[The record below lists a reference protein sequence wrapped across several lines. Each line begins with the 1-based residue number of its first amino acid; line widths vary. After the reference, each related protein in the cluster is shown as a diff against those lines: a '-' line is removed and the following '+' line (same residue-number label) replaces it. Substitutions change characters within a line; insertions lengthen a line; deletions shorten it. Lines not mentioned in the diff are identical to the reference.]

1 MHYMT
6 VDVTDND
13 YNPHLIR
20 FYMQHVVRLP
30 TCPSSQPKAPALGR
44 GSAVRAWDASLP
56 NLRLMLPAEYACG
69 VCRMRV

>member
-1 MHYMT
+1 MT
-6 VDVTDND
+6 IDVTDND

-44 GSAVRAWDASLP
+44 GSAV
-56 NLRLMLPAEYACG
+56 
-69 VCRMRV
+69 